1 MWQTMLQFRNL
12 AMLITQRQHSGGPT
26 FGKLTDRVLS
36 CAPAVSEERG
46 GAEGKTC
53 ARERGGSRQEK
64 WAQ

>member
-1 MWQTMLQFRNL
+1 MWQTTLQFRNL

-36 CAPAVSEERG
+36 CAYAVSEERG

-53 ARERGGSRQEK
+53 ARGVGSRQEK
-64 WAQ
+64 WVQ

>member
-12 AMLITQRQHSGGPT
+12 VMLIIQRQHSGGPA

-36 CAPAVSEERG
+36 LAHAVSEERG
-46 GAEGKTC
+46 GAEEKTC
-53 ARERGGSRQEK
+53 SGGEEEARQEK